1 MCARGCSGGTESSR
15 RGDLSELWVWPGSKI
30 TAGPETVG
38 EKLRAVWLLG
48 GELFQEGKEKL
59 SWGVYV
65 LGDCG
70 RVWGWGWAEARWRG
84 K

>member
-1 MCARGCSGGTESSR
+1 MWLE
-15 RGDLSELWVWPGSKI
+15 SKI

-59 SWGVYV
+59 SWGVCV
-65 LGDCG
+65 CAETCG
-70 RVWGWGWAEARWRG
+70 RVWGWEWVEARWRD

>member
-1 MCARGCSGGTESSR
+1 MW
-15 RGDLSELWVWPGSKI
+15 LGSKI

-59 SWGVYV
+59 SWGVCVCV
-65 LGDCG
+65 LRPVVESGVG
-70 RVWGWGWAEARWRG
+70 SG
-84 K
+84 